1 MYNIDKIRADFPILQ
16 RVQGKYSYAYLD
28 SGATSQKPKVV
39 IDTMSDLM
47 TNYNSNIHR
56 GVHQLSG
63 YCTECYE
70 QARESVR
77 RFISAGSVKE
87 IIFTSSATASL
98 NLIAHSYGEKYIS
111 KGDVI
116 LVSEMEHHANIVPW
130 QLLCERKGAE
140 LRVFPF
146 DERGELKME
155 LIDELITPEVKIV
168 SITQASNVLGTHN
181 DIKLIGEKAHSVGA
195 IMVVDG
201 CQGVVHG
208 VTDVVDMNCDFYAF
222 SGHKLY
228 APTGIGVLY
237 GKQNILEEMPP
248 YMGGGDMVSHVS
260 FEKTTYAEVPL
271 KFEAGTTA
279 YLEAICLGRA
289 IEYIENISMK
299 EIERHEHA
307 MYQRALK
314 GLESVEDIIIYG
326 QSENKSPILS
336 FNIKGVHPYDI
347 GMILDKMAVAVRT
360 GTHCAEPVMT
370 HFGVTGMVRASIGL
384 YTSESDIDNLIKAVN
399 IAANMLK

>member
-1 MYNIDKIRADFPILQ
+1 MYNIDKIRADFPVLS

-39 IDTMSDLM
+39 IDCMSELM

-56 GVHQLSG
+56 GVHELSG
-63 YCTECYE
+63 HCTECYE
-70 QARESVR
+70 KARESVR
-77 RFISAGSVKE
+77 RFIGAGSTKE
-87 IIFTSSATASL
+87 IIFTSGATASL
-98 NLIAHSYGEKYIS
+98 NLVASSYGEKFIS

-116 LVSEMEHHANIVPW
+116 VVSEMEHHANIVPW

-146 DERGELKME
+146 DERGELRME
-155 LIDELITPEVKIV
+155 LIDEIITPEVKIV
-168 SITQASNVLGTHN
+168 SIAQASNVLGTHN
-181 DIKLIGEKAHSVGA
+181 DVKFIGAKAHAVGA

-208 VTDVVDMNCDFYAF
+208 ATDVVDLDCDFYAF

-237 GKQNILEEMPP
+237 GKQHILEDIPP
-248 YMGGGDMVSHVS
+248 YMGGGDMVAHVS
-260 FEKTTYAEVPL
+260 FEKTTYAELPL

-289 IEYIENISMK
+289 IEYLEEIGMSEIEN
-299 EIERHEHA
+299 HEHK
-307 MYQRALK
+307 MYLRAFK
-314 GLESVEDIIIYG
+314 GLEAIEDIIIYG

-360 GTHCAEPVMT
+360 GTHCAEPTMT

-384 YTSESDIDNLIKAVN
+384 YTTEGDIDNLIKAVK
-399 IAANMLK
+399 IAASMLK